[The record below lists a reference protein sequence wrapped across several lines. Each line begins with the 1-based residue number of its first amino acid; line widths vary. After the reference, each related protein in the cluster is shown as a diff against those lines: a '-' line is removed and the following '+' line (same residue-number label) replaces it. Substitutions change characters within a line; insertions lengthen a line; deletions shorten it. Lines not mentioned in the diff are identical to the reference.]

1 MKILLT
7 GANGQLGHELQ
18 ASCPSSIEIIA
29 TDTGTL
35 DITQPTQIE
44 AALESWKPDVVI
56 NAAAYTA
63 VDKAESDQDNA
74 WLINGTAP
82 GLLAAAIARQR
93 KSGRTI
99 RLVHVSTDFIF
110 DGQQSIPYLPDAPAT
125 PLSVYGSSKLAGEQ
139 AVLNELPDVL
149 ITRTSWLYSSHGNNF
164 VKTMLRLMR
173 EKEQLGVV
181 YDQVGTPTWA
191 NTLANSIWGLLEKQ
205 AQGIFHCADNGV
217 ASWYDF
223 AVAIQTEALQMG
235 LLERAIPIKP
245 IRSSGY
251 PLPAQR
257 PAFSVMDRQSTEELL
272 GYTLPYWR
280 DSLRSMLTE
289 LKSN

>member
-18 ASCPSSIEIIA
+18 TSCPSSIEIIT
-29 TDTGTL
+29 TDADTL
-35 DITQPTQIE
+35 DITQTAQLE
-44 AALESWKPDVVI
+44 AALETWQPDVVI

-63 VDKAESDQDNA
+63 VDKAESDQENA
-74 WLINGTAP
+74 WRINGTAP

-93 KSGRTI
+93 KAGQQI

-110 DGQQSIPYLPDAPAT
+110 DGQQSTPYLPEAPAA

-139 AVLNELPDVL
+139 AVLAELPDAL
-149 ITRTSWLYSSHGNNF
+149 ITRTSWLYSSHGHNF
-164 VKTMLRLMR
+164 VKTMLRLMN

-191 NTLANSIWGLLEKQ
+191 HTLANNIWGLLAKQ
-205 AQGIFHCADNGV
+205 AQGIFHCADSGV

-223 AVAIQTEALQMG
+223 AIAIQAEALQMG
-235 LLERAIPIKP
+235 LLDRAIPIKP
-245 IRSSGY
+245 IRSRAY

-257 PAFSVMDRQSTEELL
+257 PAFSVMDKQSTEDLL
-272 GYTLPYWR
+272 GETSPYWR